1 MNTMKRPVDVIVVG
15 GGIVG
20 ASAAYHLVRAG
31 AKTLLI
37 DRVDSGRAT
46 DAGAGILAPEM
57 SQQESDVWFQLAV
70 EAVDY
75 YPPLVAALEAENAG
89 ATSYARCGMLQVAA
103 TEDELP
109 HFEQAKR
116 VVLARQQQRG
126 RPAPAD
132 LTPVSP
138 QEARE
143 LFPALG
149 NVLGAIYSR
158 TAARVDG
165 RQMGRALLRAA
176 EGRGLETME
185 GSVTG
190 FEIQGNR
197 VTGVRMAGQ
206 SISGATTIVAGG
218 AWSAALGTQLGARIA
233 VEPQRGQIA
242 HLELSG
248 EQTAEW
254 PVVGAFHG
262 HYLVAWP
269 DGRVAAGATRETGSG
284 FNVTTTASGIRE
296 VLDEALRV
304 APGLAKAKLLE
315 LRVGMRP
322 YTSDRMP
329 VLGEVPGIEGVLL
342 ATGHGS
348 TGLQLGP
355 WSGKLMAEM
364 ALGQKPQTQVD
375 LAPFSVARFGPPL

>member
-1 MNTMKRPVDVIVVG
+1 MSSTYDVVVVG

-37 DRVDSGRAT
+37 DRMDAGRAT

-57 SQQESDVWFQLAV
+57 SQQESDAWFHLAV

-75 YPPLVAALEAENAG
+75 YPPLVEALQEENAG

-109 HFEQAKR
+109 HFEQAKQ
-116 VVLARQQQRG
+116 VIMARQKQRG
-126 RPAPAD
+126 RPAPEE
-132 LTPVSP
+132 LYPVSP
-138 QEARE
+138 DEARE

-165 RQMGRALLRAA
+165 RQMGRALRRAA
-176 EGRGLETME
+176 EARGLTVLD
-185 GSVTG
+185 GSVSS
-190 FEIQGNR
+190 FVRHSSR
-197 VTGVRMAGQ
+197 VTGVDVDGQAIAAG
-206 SISGATTIVAGG
+206 ATIVAGG
-218 AWSAALGTQLGARIA
+218 AWSAALGDQLGVRIA

-248 EQTAEW
+248 EQTADW

-269 DGRVAAGATRETGSG
+269 DGRVAAGATRESGTG
-284 FNVTTTASGIRE
+284 FDVTTTAAGIRE

-315 LRVGMRP
+315 VRVGMRP
-322 YTSDRMP
+322 YTADRMP
-329 VLGEVPGIEGVLL
+329 VLGDVPGIDGVFL
-342 ATGHGS
+342 ATGNGS

-355 WSGKLMAEM
+355 LSGKLIAEM
-364 ALGQKPQTQVD
+364 ALGQKAQTQVD
-375 LAPFSVARFGPPL
+375 LSPFSVARFG

>member
-1 MNTMKRPVDVIVVG
+1 MTSTYDAVVVG

-37 DRVDSGRAT
+37 DRHDAGRAT

-57 SQQESDVWFQLAV
+57 SQSESDAWFHLAV

-75 YPPLVAALEAENAG
+75 YPPLVEQLQEENAG

-103 TEDELP
+103 TEDEIP
-109 HFEQAKR
+109 AFEQAKATI
-116 VVLARQQQRG
+116 LARQKQRG
-126 RPAPAD
+126 RPKPED
-132 LTPVSP
+132 LYPVSP
-138 QEARE
+138 AEARE

-165 RQMGRALLRAA
+165 RQMGRALRRAA
-176 EGRGLETME
+176 EGRGLNVVEKSVSGFVRQ
-185 GSVTG
+185 GS
-190 FEIQGNR
+190 R
-197 VTGVRMAGQ
+197 VTGVQVEGQAIEAG
-206 SISGATTIVAGG
+206 TTIIAGG
-218 AWSAALGTQLGARIA
+218 AWSATLGDQLGVRIA

-242 HLELSG
+242 HLELTG

-284 FNVTTTASGIRE
+284 FNVTTTAIGIRE
-296 VLDEALRV
+296 VLDEAMRV

-315 LRVGMRP
+315 VRVGMRP

-329 VLGEVPGIEGVLL
+329 VLGEVPGIDGVLL
-342 ATGHGS
+342 ATGHGP

-355 WSGKLMAEM
+355 LSGKLMAEM
-364 ALGQKPQTQVD
+364 ALGQRAQTNVD
-375 LAPFSVARFGPPL
+375 LSPFSVARFG

>member
-1 MNTMKRPVDVIVVG
+1 
-15 GGIVG
+15 
-20 ASAAYHLVRAG
+20 
-31 AKTLLI
+31 
-37 DRVDSGRAT
+37 
-46 DAGAGILAPEM
+46 M
-57 SQQESDVWFQLAV
+57 SQQESDAWFQLAV

-75 YPPLVAALEAENAG
+75 YPPLVEALQAENAG
-89 ATSYARCGMLQVAA
+89 TTSYARCGMLQVAA

-109 HFEQAKR
+109 AFEQAKQ
-116 VVLARQQQRG
+116 VILARQKQRG
-126 RPAPAD
+126 RPLPQD
-132 LTPVSP
+132 LYPVSP
-138 QEARE
+138 AEARE

-165 RQMGRALLRAA
+165 RQMGRALRRAA
-176 EGRGLETME
+176 EGRGLNVAE
-185 GSVTG
+185 GSASSFIRHG
-190 FEIQGNR
+190 SR
-197 VTGVRMAGQ
+197 VKGVQVDGQ
-206 SISGATTIVAGG
+206 AIEAATTIIAGG
-218 AWSAALGTQLGARIA
+218 AWSAALGEQLGVRIE

-248 EQTAEW
+248 EQTADW

-284 FNVTTTASGIRE
+284 FDVTTTAAGIRE

-315 LRVGMRP
+315 LRVGLRP
-322 YTSDRMP
+322 YTKDRMP
-329 VLGEVPGIEGVLL
+329 VLGEVAGIDGVLL
-342 ATGHGS
+342 ATGNGS

-355 WSGKLMAEM
+355 LSGKLVAEM
-364 ALGQKPQTQVD
+364 ALGQKPQTAVD
-375 LAPFSVARFGPPL
+375 MKPFNVARFGSL

>member
-1 MNTMKRPVDVIVVG
+1 MSTTYDVVVVG

-20 ASAAYHLVRAG
+20 ASAAYHLMKMG

-37 DRVDSGRAT
+37 DRHDAGRAT

-57 SQQESDVWFQLAV
+57 SQSESTEWFQLAV

-75 YPPLVAALEAENAG
+75 YPPLVEALREAG
-89 ATSYARCGMLQVAA
+89 AGETSYARCGMLQVAA

-109 HFEQAKR
+109 AFEAAKK
-116 VVLARQQQRG
+116 VSLHRQQLTG
-126 RPAPAD
+126 RPSTDD
-132 LTPVSP
+132 LYPVSP
-138 QEARE
+138 EEARE

-158 TAARVDG
+158 IAARVDG
-165 RQMGRALLRAA
+165 RLMGRALRRAA
-176 EGRGLETME
+176 ELQGLTILE
-185 GSVTG
+185 GGVSDFVRAG
-190 FEIQGNR
+190 SRI
-197 VTGVRMAGQ
+197 TGVRVDGQ
-206 SISGATTIVAGG
+206 EISAGATIIAGG
-218 AWSAALGTQLGARIA
+218 AWSAKLGDQLGVQIA

-242 HLELSG
+242 HLELTG
-248 EQTAEW
+248 TQTEAW

-284 FNVTTTASGIRE
+284 FAPYTTAVGIRE

-304 APGLAKAKLLE
+304 APGLAPAKLLE
-315 LRVGMRP
+315 VRVGMRP
-322 YTSDRMP
+322 YTRDRLP
-329 VLGEVPGIEGVLL
+329 VLGAIPGFDAIYV

-355 WSGKLMAEM
+355 WSGKLVAEM
-364 ALGQKPQTQVD
+364 AVGKQPQTSVD
-375 LAPFSVARFGPPL
+375 LSPFSIARFARA

>member
-1 MNTMKRPVDVIVVG
+1 MSTTYDVIVVG

-31 AKTLLI
+31 AKTLLV
-37 DRVDSGRAT
+37 DRHDVGRAT

-57 SQQESDVWFQLAV
+57 SQQESDAWFHLAV

-75 YPPLVAALEAENAG
+75 YPPLVEALQAENAG

-103 TEDELP
+103 TEDEIP
-109 HFEQAKR
+109 AFEQAKR
-116 VVLARQQQRG
+116 VILARQQQRG
-126 RPAPAD
+126 RPAPED
-132 LTPVSP
+132 LYPVSP
-138 QEARE
+138 AEAKE

-149 NVLGAIYSR
+149 NVHAAIYSR

-165 RQMGRALLRAA
+165 RLMGRALRRAA
-176 EGRGLETME
+176 EARGLNVVD
-185 GSVTG
+185 GSVGT
-190 FEIQGNR
+190 FARQGSR
-197 VTGVRMAGQ
+197 VTGVEIEGQTIAAG
-206 SISGATTIVAGG
+206 ATIVAGG
-218 AWSAALGTQLGARIA
+218 AWSAALGDQLGVRIE

-248 EQTAEW
+248 EPTGDW

-269 DGRVAAGATRETGSG
+269 DGRVAAGATREMGSG
-284 FNVTTTASGIRE
+284 FEAQTSAIGIRE
-296 VLDEALRV
+296 VLDEAMRV

-315 LRVGMRP
+315 VRVGLRP
-322 YTSDRMP
+322 YTKDRMP
-329 VLGEVPGIEGVLL
+329 VLGEVPGVEGVLL

-355 WSGKLMAEM
+355 LSGKLVVEL
-364 ALGQKPQTQVD
+364 ALGQTPQTEVN
-375 LAPFSVARFGPPL
+375 LSPFSVARFGSR